1 MEEQQVNPV
10 TNGDKPEEIVIESA
24 TPQDIEIKVD
34 GNTEMSVREKELLD
48 TVFQLESDKSA
59 LIEETRTKL
68 SQAKKE
74 YEDCRQENEK
84 LKKKNA
90 QLEQTLIQKEAQSTE
105 PKSKKEQDELLL
117 KAKTLLFEKTK
128 VCKQQ
133 EQHIAVLKTQV
144 DSVKEVLAVTKEML
158 NLRNTESDHIQERLK
173 TIETCRQAEKERTAL
188 LERKLEISQ
197 EAYKKL
203 RQEYDCQSSLNKE
216 LKINYLLKIQLLTDE
231 LEKAKGGTVAEVKQ

>member
-1 MEEQQVNPV
+1 MSPFGRELHYCSVLNPF
-10 TNGDKPEEIVIESA
+10 DDRASHKKPS
-24 TPQDIEIKVD
+24 
-34 GNTEMSVREKELLD
+34 
-48 TVFQLESDKSA
+48 
-59 LIEETRTKL
+59 LIQFPL
-68 SQAKKE
+68 YSIQ
-74 YEDCRQENEK
+74 DCRQENEK

-203 RQEYDCQSSLNKE
+203 RQEYDCQSSLNKVFA
-216 LKINYLLKIQLLTDE
+216 NN
-231 LEKAKGGTVAEVKQ
+231 A